1 MAKEDQAN
9 LSKKPISLLLVEG
22 ETDELFYKRIKNE
35 YFTGSRVTTQNLYG
49 LFNINKKIINR
60 IVEYSKRHED
70 ERIRV
75 YCCLDRESRDD
86 KVPEFDIKK
95 ITKYVKDENIR
106 KILSINSIIATQQ
119 IESWFLYDIDGI
131 YKFLKVPVSKRNP
144 KSFQPPERFGYKRLQ
159 RLFERYNRTYTK
171 GKKAE
176 NFINHLNINKISSKC
191 KELRD
196 GIALIRSQATDLTNN
211 LFPAKTYKGAGA

>member
-22 ETDELFYKRIKNE
+22 ETDKLFYKRIKNE
-35 YFTGSRVTTQNLYG
+35 FFTGSRVTTQNLYG

-106 KILSINSIIATQQ
+106 KIQSINSIIATQQ

-144 KSFQPPERFGYKRLQ
+144 KSFQPPGKFVYKHLQ

-171 GKKAE
+171 GKRTE
-176 NFINHLNINKISSKC
+176 NFINQLDIKKIVSNC
-191 KELRD
+191 KELRE
-196 GIALIRSQATDLTNN
+196 GIELIQSQSNDLTNH
-211 LFPAKTYKGAGA
+211 LFLA